1 MGISNRLKVI
11 VFVLAWL
18 SLCTIA
24 LFAGVSWYVNSTHCR
39 SLLLQKLNTMIPGSV
54 TAAHHHLSLFD
65 GEVSIGNLIVKDR
78 QGADLIRI
86 ADISIDLSLTA
97 LFKRALVV
105 DAVNIKQPWTSLRM
119 DGEGRLNL
127 VDAFSMETVQGETTA
142 PPPTAKPP
150 FNIVVRYFNLSDGYV
165 SFSAAQGNRQFVL
178 ENVGITANGNL
189 NDRSGVLK
197 LGIGKSSMAF
207 HGYTSDFKHIDL
219 ALAVNNGHIEP
230 LVIKAENHFASLLL
244 CGDIY
249 QAFSD
254 PELDLTLDL
263 DVALAEAEAF
273 LDLDRNDTG
282 RVKALLNVKGRPDNP
297 RLKLSIDYGGGM
309 IEGRSIDRAGLGL
322 RLADRVATLD
332 KLSADTDFGSLD
344 LSGQVDL
351 RDVFLQG
358 FLSAPA
364 EWTQTRFKGRLKTT
378 AINLASIHPAGGNIN
393 GRLDALLNFVG
404 KGVSLETLAA
414 DASAMIDIN
423 NFKSGGMAQPLG
435 IRSRMNGRIQAG
447 TIWLDS
453 VEVDAADAFLSA
465 GGSLDLGAD
474 LIDAHFNFETRE
486 VAPLLSLFGLSR
498 IRGALTVNG
507 NVTGRSTN
515 PAISISTKGSG
526 VRIQDIDMGDVML
539 EAGLNDAGR
548 LEVSALTIENRGS
561 SIKADGDIQLFAA
574 PFQLHPD
581 MPLDARVDFT
591 NVEYGDFFS
600 NGSSDRGIS
609 GSLRG
614 NLVLSGKVQ
623 SLKASTD
630 VFAKDIEVG
639 QISLGNVAGKAKF
652 INGTLLLDSLR
663 LTNNRTDLNARGEI
677 RLLHKDSWQTVK
689 DPTFKLDLADGHIFL
704 EDFHKD
710 LTGTLTV
717 DTNLEGRLK
726 APRGNLFLRGKNLDL
741 GVQQIEALAL
751 DVQAGDQ
758 RVTIEPFNV
767 VMPGGGVLKGEGRI
781 DYDQSFQFRLQTQ
794 DLPIDSLDQV
804 REMKAVTGH
813 LDVDILGKGTLQQP
827 EITGS
832 ALFKNVQIRNET
844 IDDAALHFDFKDSRV
859 ILSGR
864 HAFDLNAEYDLSSQ
878 AYFINLMLNNTS
890 LTPWFVIVGRTE
902 LSGSVSGR
910 IEAKGLAGTLEGTQ
924 AFVDIHNLGIDF
936 KGEPFVAI
944 KELRGT
950 LNKQTFNI
958 PGFQVDLLDQGNF
971 SVKGAGDIFGSVN
984 VDVEGDIPLK
994 AANLFVRDLPEIK
1007 GNLSLKTSLA
1017 GTLKEPEL
1025 NGEITIEQGGMVI
1038 PELQQELHSLNGRV
1052 ALSST
1057 GEIDGY
1063 LNGML
1068 DSGRFEVQTTIELDG
1083 FLPKQIDARINAAS
1097 LPLQI
1102 PNTLEMLFNTDLSVR
1117 GTPDKLI
1124 VAGDVVL
1131 LEGTYYKDF
1140 KLNLLQAIQEEKR
1153 EERPQNVESPYPYL
1167 KPLQFDIHLKHRQPF
1182 LVENN
1187 IAYMEISPDV
1197 RVRGTLE
1204 NPIITGSARVDNGE
1218 ITYLKNEFVVQQ
1230 GAVDFINPYETEA
1243 EVDIEG
1249 EVEVREW
1256 RITIALYGPPDRLTV
1271 ELSSSPPEEDADIIS
1286 LLVFKKTTYELNT
1299 GNSGAGQSPTVLLA
1313 QLLASSFGEDIKEST
1328 GIDILE
1334 VEAESAED
1342 KDSTDRI
1349 MVTVGKD
1356 LSERMTVKYSV
1367 ESGDGGYVQRASTE
1381 YKLFENFLVSGF
1393 QDTKG
1398 VYGGELIFRL
1408 EFRLFQ

>member
-1 MGISNRLKVI
+1 MAINNRLKAIVI
-11 VFVLAWL
+11 ILAGL
-18 SLCTIA
+18 SLGTIA

-54 TAAHHHLSLFD
+54 MAEHHHLSLFD
-65 GEVSIGNLIVKDR
+65 GEVSIGNLTVKDR
-78 QGADLIRI
+78 QGDDLIRI
-86 ADISIDLSLTA
+86 TDLSIDLSLTA

-105 DAVNIKQPWTSLRM
+105 DAVNIKHPWTSLRM
-119 DGEGRLNL
+119 DGNGRLNI

-197 LGIGKSSMAF
+197 LGIGKSSMAY

-219 ALAVNNGHIEP
+219 ALALNNGSIEP

-244 CGDIY
+244 YGDIH
-249 QAFSD
+249 QVFSD
-254 PELDLTLDL
+254 PELDLTLDM

-282 RVKALLNVKGRPDNP
+282 RVKAILNLKGRPDNP
-297 RLKLSIDYGGGM
+297 QLNLSADYGGGR
-309 IEGRSIDRAGLGL
+309 IEGRSIDHAGLGL
-322 RLADRVATLD
+322 RLTDRVATLD
-332 KLSADTDFGSLD
+332 KLSADTGFGSLE

-351 RDVFLQG
+351 RSVFPKG
-358 FLSAPA
+358 FLSPPA
-364 EWTQTRFKGRLKTT
+364 DWTQTSFKGQLKAT
-378 AINLASIHPAGGNIN
+378 AINLASIHPAGENIS
-393 GRLDALLNFVG
+393 GRMDTLLNFAG

-414 DASAMIDIN
+414 DASAMIGIE
-423 NFKSGGMAQPLG
+423 NFRSGGMAQPLE
-435 IRSRMNGRIQAG
+435 IRSRMNGRIQTG

-453 VEVDAADAFLSA
+453 MEVAAADAFVSA
-465 GGSLDLGAD
+465 GGSLDLGSEH
-474 LIDAHFNFETRE
+474 IDAHFSFETRE
-486 VAPLLSLFGLSR
+486 VAPLLSVFGLSR

-507 NVTGRSTN
+507 NVKGLSTN
-515 PAISISTKGSG
+515 PAITISTIGSN
-526 VRIQDIDMGDVML
+526 VRIQDVDMGNVML

-548 LEVSALTIENRGS
+548 LEVDALTIENRGS
-561 SIKADGDIQLFAA
+561 SLTADGEIQLLAA

-581 MPLDARVDFT
+581 MPLSARIDFA
-591 NVEYGDFFS
+591 NVEYSDFFPDVS
-600 NGSSDRGIS
+600 PDRDIR

-614 NLVLSGKVQ
+614 KLVLSGKVQ
-623 SLKASTD
+623 SLKASAD
-630 VFAKDIEVG
+630 VFAKDIEVE
-639 QISLGNVAGKAKF
+639 QIRLGDMAGKAKF
-652 INGTLLLDSLR
+652 FNGTLLLDSLR

-689 DPTFKLDLADGHIFL
+689 NPTFKLDLSDGHIFL
-704 EDFHKD
+704 EDFNKD
-710 LTGTLTV
+710 LAGALTV
-717 DTNLEGRLK
+717 DANLEGRLK

-741 GVQQIEALAL
+741 GVQRIEALAV
-751 DVQAGDQ
+751 DVQAGDR
-758 RVTIEPFNV
+758 RVNIEPFNI
-767 VMPGGGVLKGEGRI
+767 VMPGGGAFKGQGHI

-804 REMKAVTGH
+804 REMKVVTGR
-813 LDVDILGKGTLQQP
+813 LDVDILGKGTLHQP

-832 ALFKNVQIRNET
+832 ALFKSIQIRNET
-844 IDDAALHFDFKDSRV
+844 IDDAALHFDIKDGRV

-864 HAFDLNAEYDLSSQ
+864 HAFDLDAEYDLSSK
-878 AYFINLMLNNTS
+878 AYFMNLMLNNTS
-890 LTPWFVIVGRTE
+890 LTPWFVIAGRTE

-910 IEAKGLAGTLEGTQ
+910 IEAKGMAGTLEGTQ

-950 LNKQTFNI
+950 LNQQIFNI
-958 PGFQVDLLDQGNF
+958 PGFQVELLDQGHF

-1017 GTLKEPEL
+1017 GTLSEPEL

-1057 GEIDGY
+1057 GKVDGY

-1068 DSGRFEVQTTIELDG
+1068 DNGRFEVQTAIELEG
-1083 FLPKQIDARINAAS
+1083 FLPRQIEARINAVT

-1117 GTPDKLI
+1117 GTPDKLV

-1140 KLNLLQAIQEEKR
+1140 KLNLLQAIQEEER
-1153 EERPQNVESPYPYL
+1153 EERPQKVESPYPYL
-1167 KPLQFDIHLKHRQPF
+1167 KPLRFDIHLKHRQPF
-1182 LVENN
+1182 LVDNN
-1187 IAYMEISPDV
+1187 IAYMEIRPDV
-1197 RVRGTLE
+1197 MLRGTPE

-1230 GAVDFINPYETEA
+1230 GAVDFVNPYETEA
-1243 EVDIEG
+1243 EIDIKG

-1256 RITIALYGPPDRLTV
+1256 RITISLYGPPDRLTV

-1299 GNSGAGQSPTVLLA
+1299 GSSGAGQSPTVLLA
-1313 QLLASSFGEDIKEST
+1313 QLLASSFGEDIKDST

-1349 MVTVGKD
+1349 KVTVGKD

-1367 ESGDGGYVQRASTE
+1367 ESKDGGYVQRATTE

-1408 EFRLFQ
+1408 EFRLFR